1 MDGNKYKSAAYKVL
15 AEANAPL
22 HYRDIT
28 KLALDKGLLETVG
41 ATPEASLNAQLSV
54 DIKQKGIESLF
65 ARTKP
70 GFYSLNKDI
79 VMPSQP
85 VSDKAEEATEETEK
99 LTVEGSHTGKGG
111 EHLVCSELLFRGFN
125 ASIMSVDVGMDI
137 VATKDNRL
145 FSIQVKTANLNR
157 FDTYV
162 FDVRKVSFERHNSGN
177 IFYVFVLHGES
188 ENNFLILPFLEM
200 EKKVHEKAILEVG
213 HGNRYRVNI
222 KFRGDTVY
230 LGSKAHDMNY
240 YLNNWSL
247 IK

>member
-1 MDGNKYKSAAYKVL
+1 MNIYKNAAYEVL
-15 AEANAPL
+15 LEANKPL

-28 KLALDKGLLETVG
+28 KIALEKGILETSG

-54 DIKQKGIESLF
+54 DIKQNGDKSPFI
-65 ARTKP
+65 RTAPGNYFINQNVKKP
-70 GFYSLNKDI
+70 VVDLAKE
-79 VMPSQP
+79 
-85 VSDKAEEATEETEK
+85 EEAEAEVEKITIET
-99 LTVEGSHTGKGG
+99 GYTGKGG

-137 VATKDNRL
+137 IATKDNQL

-157 FDTYV
+157 FDQYL

-177 IFYVFVLHGES
+177 IYYVFVLHGEKG
-188 ENNFLILPFLEM
+188 NNFLIVPLLEM
-200 EKKVHEKAILEVG
+200 EKKVHERAILEVG
-213 HGNRYRVNI
+213 HGKRYRVNI
-222 KFRGDTVY
+222 KFRGDSIY
-230 LGSKAHDMNY
+230 LGTKAHDMAY